1 VSAKEGWSHETKLAF
16 FRQIAKQNELETS
29 RMGEM
34 KGIILHFSQKPTRRL
49 VANTSYILPACWFK
63 GILDE

>member
-1 VSAKEGWSHETKLAF
+1 
-16 FRQIAKQNELETS
+16 
-29 RMGEM
+29 MGEM